1 MHYSV
6 KKWGRQ
12 RVQSL
17 GESPKSPLWST
28 RTMQAR
34 GRGRPGGVTGAPG
47 PMTSAPRWGVY
58 PIFFLIE
65 QLFEGTDL
73 VRFQFQ
79 KEHFGSR
86 MTMLIRGGYTVT
98 ERANPNHLDL
108 PPFSVRVLIC
118 IIKTKESEIFFKK
131 KSSYNSHWIVL
142 GKHF

>member
-98 ERANPNHLDL
+98 ERANPISNWK
-108 PPFSVRVLIC
+108 IC
-118 IIKTKESEIFFKK
+118 SAGEGAEKK
-131 KSSYNSHWIVL
+131 KSKSRSMKNFNRDSW
-142 GKHF
+142 KF